1 MSGVLIDN
9 WQAGTIDD
17 LRVAATVLEEEI
29 ASRKRIEEAAEDA
42 KRAVEKL
49 DIVIGRQ
56 DGDAWVQPIDRYRA
70 YMKGAVVTSKTR
82 GLVRSLIDW
91 NTVDPDDKTVGKR
104 YWEEVPDGTP
114 GLPAT
119 NDTDKQA
126 PVWVP
131 GETVAAGMLRRYRAT
146 ETDPWVTY
154 RCIIGHTTVPTWE
167 PPHIP
172 ALWERA

>member
-82 GLVRSLIDW
+82 
-91 NTVDPDDKTVGKR
+91 
-104 YWEEVPDGTP
+104 
-114 GLPAT
+114 
-119 NDTDKQA
+119 
-126 PVWVP
+126 
-131 GETVAAGMLRRYRAT
+131 
-146 ETDPWVTY
+146 
-154 RCIIGHTTVPTWE
+154 
-167 PPHIP
+167 
-172 ALWERA
+172 